1 MRFSLNLL
9 GSAIC
14 DRCTVRT
21 VGLCGL
27 IDDSARGQ
35 LIANRHSVS
44 YPANTTLW
52 GEGEVSEF
60 IGIVTQGYLRLERYG
75 VDGRR
80 QIASILMPGDVV
92 GDTLGRPSTFAVAA
106 ATKATVCRFDA
117 RVFQQ
122 QERTDPAFRRAVY
135 RQRMMKVEQLRG
147 LSWVLGALNAEERL
161 CAFLSMAT
169 QYMPYTP
176 LPEGGGLLTVELP
189 RADIADLLGITV
201 ETISRVTRRLEA
213 EGIIRIRTAQSF
225 EIPDLGR
232 LVRIG
237 CYETTIGLIDTPAT
251 MGHAQAAP
259 EGRALSRPEAA
270 TA

>member
-1 MRFSLNLL
+1 
-9 GSAIC
+9 
-14 DRCTVRT
+14 
-21 VGLCGL
+21 
-27 IDDSARGQ
+27 
-35 LIANRHSVS
+35 
-44 YPANTTLW
+44 
-52 GEGEVSEF
+52 
-60 IGIVTQGYLRLERYG
+60 
-75 VDGRR
+75 
-80 QIASILMPGDVV
+80 
-92 GDTLGRPSTFAVAA
+92 
-106 ATKATVCRFDA
+106 
-117 RVFQQ
+117 
-122 QERTDPAFRRAVY
+122 
-135 RQRMMKVEQLRG
+135 
-147 LSWVLGALNAEERL
+147 
-161 CAFLSMAT
+161 
-169 QYMPYTP
+169 MPYTP

-270 TA
+270 TACARAEVRPHS